1 MIRKLEIH
9 NYKLFRN
16 FALELDGGVNL
27 LCGPNGSGKTS
38 VIEIVYALTRFLA
51 MPDHSDTIA
60 CSVEDAFPLRTFC
73 RWRIAE
79 RGWGETSIKLEIESA
94 DPRSAPHFHSYVY
107 DLAIRYNF
115 LEKLSRIQYEALQVD
130 GESLLTFQEGDICIS
145 TDDEKKLTFKSDW
158 KRSGLVVGSS
168 NNSKIREFGK
178 QISSLYAFHLVPALM
193 KQDVEKMMETLD
205 LYGENFAAWR
215 FLHAT
220 QEPMKQARV
229 VEQSKYFIP
238 GLADIRYIKKGDWH
252 ALAVKVEFNGR
263 ENDIEFNELSDG
275 QKTLLALYS
284 IVANIPNGS
293 TVLIDEPEN
302 FLSLGE
308 LQPWLEAMNDA
319 WEERDIQ
326 FVIISHNPR
335 TLNWHNKNAII
346 FSLKG
351 NPPKVIVE
359 RRTDDDDDP
368 LADKLRSMEWQE
380 DGHA

>member
-51 MPDHSDTIA
+51 IPDHSDTIA
-60 CSVEDAFPLRTFC
+60 CSVEDAFPFRTFC
-73 RWRIAE
+73 RWCTE
-79 RGWGETSIKLEIESA
+79 ENGWGEMSVKLEIES
-94 DPRSAPHFHSYVY
+94 DEQPLYIY
-107 DLAIRYNF
+107 DLTVRYNF
-115 LEKLSRIQYEALQVD
+115 LEKISRVQHESLRLGEAL
-130 GESLLTFQEGDICIS
+130 LLRFQEGRIEMF
-145 TDDEKKLTFKSDW
+145 TDDEKKLAFRSDW

-168 NNSKIREFGK
+168 NNSRIRRFGK
-178 QISSLYAFHLVPALM
+178 QVASLYAFHLVPALL
-193 KQDVEKMMETLD
+193 KQDVEKPMETLD

-215 FLHAT
+215 FLRAT
-220 QEPMKQARV
+220 QQLMRQARV

-238 GLADIRYIKKGDWH
+238 GLVDIRYIKKGDWH

-284 IVANIPNGS
+284 ILANIPNGS

-302 FLSLGE
+302 FLALSE

-326 FVIISHNPR
+326 FIIISHNPR
-335 TLNWHNKNAII
+335 TLNWHNKNAMIL
-346 FSLKG
+346 SLEG
-351 NPPKVIVE
+351 TPPKVVVE

-368 LADKLRSMEWQE
+368 LVDKLRLMEWE
-380 DGHA
+380 ECDNA

>member
-51 MPDHSDTIA
+51 IPDHSDTIA
-60 CSVEDAFPLRTFC
+60 CSVEDAFPFRTFC
-73 RWRIAE
+73 RWCTE
-79 RGWGETSIKLEIESA
+79 ENGWGEMSVKLEIES
-94 DPRSAPHFHSYVY
+94 DEQPLYIY
-107 DLAIRYNF
+107 DLTVRYNF
-115 LEKLSRIQYEALQVD
+115 LEKISRVQHESLRLGEAL
-130 GESLLTFQEGDICIS
+130 LLRFQEGRIEMF
-145 TDDEKKLTFKSDW
+145 TDDEKKLAFRSDW

-168 NNSKIREFGK
+168 NNSRIRRFGK
-178 QISSLYAFHLVPALM
+178 QVASLYAFHLVPALM
-193 KQDVEKMMETLD
+193 KQDVEKPMETLD
-205 LYGENFAAWR
+205 LYGENLAAWR
-215 FLHAT
+215 FLRAT
-220 QEPMKQARV
+220 QQLMRQARV

-238 GLADIRYIKKGDWH
+238 GLVDIRYIKKGDWH

-284 IVANIPNGS
+284 ILANIPNGS

-302 FLSLGE
+302 FLALSE

-326 FVIISHNPR
+326 FIIISHNPR
-335 TLNWHNKNAII
+335 TLNWHNKNAMIL
-346 FSLKG
+346 SLEG
-351 NPPKVIVE
+351 TPPKVVVE

-368 LADKLRSMEWQE
+368 LVDKLRLMEWE
-380 DGHA
+380 ECDNA

>member
-1 MIRKLEIH
+1 MIRKLEIR

-51 MPDHSDTIA
+51 IPDHSDTIA
-60 CSVEDAFPLRTFC
+60 CSVEDAFPFRTFC
-73 RWRIAE
+73 RWCTE
-79 RGWGETSIKLEIESA
+79 ENGWGEMSVKLEIES
-94 DPRSAPHFHSYVY
+94 DEQPLYIY
-107 DLAIRYNF
+107 DLTVRYNF
-115 LEKLSRIQYEALQVD
+115 LEKISRVQH
-130 GESLLTFQEGDICIS
+130 ESLRLGETLLLEFKEGHIKMF
-145 TDDEKKLTFKSDW
+145 TDDERELSFRSDW

-168 NNSKIREFGK
+168 NSSRIRKFGK
-178 QISSLYAFHLVPALM
+178 RIASLYAFHLVPALM
-193 KQDVEKMMETLD
+193 KQDVEKPMETLD

-215 FLHAT
+215 FLHAA

-238 GLADIRYIKKGDWH
+238 GLVDIRYIKKGDWH

-284 IVANIPNGS
+284 ILANIPNGS

-302 FLSLGE
+302 FLALSE

-326 FVIISHNPR
+326 FIIISHNPR
-335 TLNWHNKNAII
+335 TLNWHNKNAMIL
-346 FSLKG
+346 SLEG
-351 NPPKVIVE
+351 TPPKVVVE

-368 LADKLRSMEWQE
+368 LVDKLRLMEWE
-380 DGHA
+380 ECDNA

>member
-1 MIRKLEIH
+1 MIRKLEIN
-9 NYKLFRN
+9 NYKLFHN

-51 MPDHSDTIA
+51 IPDHSDTIA
-60 CSVEDAFPLRTFC
+60 CSVEDAFPFRTFC
-73 RWRIAE
+73 RWCTE
-79 RGWGETSIKLEIESA
+79 ENGWGEMSVKLEIES
-94 DPRSAPHFHSYVY
+94 DEQPLYIY
-107 DLAIRYNF
+107 DLTVRYNF
-115 LEKLSRIQYEALQVD
+115 LEKISRVQHESLRLGEAL
-130 GESLLTFQEGDICIS
+130 LLRFQEGRIEMF
-145 TDDEKKLTFKSDW
+145 TDDEKKLAFRSDW

-168 NNSKIREFGK
+168 NNSRIRRFGK
-178 QISSLYAFHLVPALM
+178 QVASLYAFHLVPALM
-193 KQDVEKMMETLD
+193 KQDVEKPMETLD

-215 FLHAT
+215 FLRAT
-220 QEPMKQARV
+220 QQLMRQARV

-238 GLADIRYIKKGDWH
+238 GLVDIRYIKKGDWH

-284 IVANIPNGS
+284 ILANIPNGS

-302 FLSLGE
+302 FLALSE

-326 FVIISHNPR
+326 FIIISHNPR
-335 TLNWHNKNAII
+335 TLNWHNKNAMIL
-346 FSLKG
+346 SLEG
-351 NPPKVIVE
+351 TPPKVVVE

-368 LADKLRSMEWQE
+368 LVDKLRLMEWE
-380 DGHA
+380 ECDNA

>member
-51 MPDHSDTIA
+51 IPDHSDTIA
-60 CSVEDAFPLRTFC
+60 CSVENAFPFRTFC
-73 RWRIAE
+73 RWCTE
-79 RGWGETSIKLEIESA
+79 ENGWGEMSVKLEIES
-94 DPRSAPHFHSYVY
+94 DEQPLYIY
-107 DLAIRYNF
+107 DLTVRYNF
-115 LEKLSRIQYEALQVD
+115 LEKISRVQHESLRLGEAL
-130 GESLLTFQEGDICIS
+130 LLRFQEGRIEMF
-145 TDDEKKLTFKSDW
+145 TDDEKKLAFRSDW

-168 NNSKIREFGK
+168 NNSRIRRFGK
-178 QISSLYAFHLVPALM
+178 QVASLYAFHLVPALM
-193 KQDVEKMMETLD
+193 KQDVEKPMETLD

-215 FLHAT
+215 FLRAT
-220 QEPMKQARV
+220 QQLMRQARV

-238 GLADIRYIKKGDWH
+238 GLVDIRYIKKGDWH

-284 IVANIPNGS
+284 ILANIPNGS

-302 FLSLGE
+302 FLALSE

-326 FVIISHNPR
+326 FIIISHNPR
-335 TLNWHNKNAII
+335 TLNWHNKNAMIL
-346 FSLKG
+346 SLEG
-351 NPPKVIVE
+351 TPPKVVVE

-368 LADKLRSMEWQE
+368 LVDKLRLMEWE
-380 DGHA
+380 ECDNA

>member
-51 MPDHSDTIA
+51 IPDHSDTIA
-60 CSVEDAFPLRTFC
+60 CSVEDAFPFRTFC
-73 RWRIAE
+73 RWCTE
-79 RGWGETSIKLEIESA
+79 ENGWGEMSVKLEIES
-94 DPRSAPHFHSYVY
+94 DEQPLYIY
-107 DLAIRYNF
+107 DLTVRYNF
-115 LEKLSRIQYEALQVD
+115 LEKISRVQHESLRLGEAL
-130 GESLLTFQEGDICIS
+130 LLRFQEGRIEMF
-145 TDDEKKLTFKSDW
+145 TDDEKKLAFRSDW

-168 NNSKIREFGK
+168 NNSRIRRFGK
-178 QISSLYAFHLVPALM
+178 QVASLYAFHLVPALM
-193 KQDVEKMMETLD
+193 KQDVEKPMETLD

-215 FLHAT
+215 FLRAT
-220 QEPMKQARV
+220 QQLMRQARV

-238 GLADIRYIKKGDWH
+238 GLVDIRYIKKGDWH

-284 IVANIPNGS
+284 ILANIPNGS

-302 FLSLGE
+302 FLALSE

-326 FVIISHNPR
+326 FIIISHNPR
-335 TLNWHNKNAII
+335 TLNWHNKNATI
-346 FSLKG
+346 FSLEG
-351 NPPKVIVE
+351 TPPKVVVE

-368 LADKLRSMEWQE
+368 LVDKLRLMEWE
-380 DGHA
+380 ECDNA

>member
-51 MPDHSDTIA
+51 IPDHSDTIA
-60 CSVEDAFPLRTFC
+60 CSVEDAFPFRTFC
-73 RWRIAE
+73 RWCTE
-79 RGWGETSIKLEIESA
+79 ENGWGEMSVKLEIES
-94 DPRSAPHFHSYVY
+94 DEQPLYIY
-107 DLAIRYNF
+107 DLTVRYNF
-115 LEKLSRIQYEALQVD
+115 LEKISRVQHESLRLGEAL
-130 GESLLTFQEGDICIS
+130 LLRFQEGRIEMF
-145 TDDEKKLTFKSDW
+145 TDDEKKLAFRSDW

-168 NNSKIREFGK
+168 NNSRIRRFGK
-178 QISSLYAFHLVPALM
+178 QVASLYAFHLVPALM
-193 KQDVEKMMETLD
+193 KQDVEKPMETLD

-215 FLHAT
+215 FLRAT
-220 QEPMKQARV
+220 QQLMRQARV

-238 GLADIRYIKKGDWH
+238 GLVDIRYIKKGDWH

-284 IVANIPNGS
+284 ILANIPNGS

-302 FLSLGE
+302 FLALSE

-326 FVIISHNPR
+326 FIIISNNPR
-335 TLNWHNKNAII
+335 TLNWHNKNAMIL
-346 FSLKG
+346 SLEG
-351 NPPKVIVE
+351 TPPKVVVE

-368 LADKLRSMEWQE
+368 LVDKLRLMEWE
-380 DGHA
+380 ECDNA

>member
-1 MIRKLEIH
+1 MIRNLKIH
-9 NYKLFRN
+9 NYKLFRD

-73 RWRIAE
+73 RWLTEE
-79 RGWGETSIKLEIESA
+79 RGSGEMSIKLEVESA
-94 DPRSAPHFHSYVY
+94 QHQHYIYELTV
-107 DLAIRYNF
+107 RYNF
-115 LEKLSRIQYEALQVD
+115 LEKISRVQH
-130 GESLLTFQEGDICIS
+130 ESLRLGETLLLEFKEGHIKMF
-145 TDDEKKLTFKSDW
+145 TDDKRELSFRSDW

-168 NNSKIREFGK
+168 NNSRIRRFGK
-178 QISSLYAFHLVPALM
+178 QVASLYAFHLVPALM
-193 KQDVEKMMETLD
+193 KQDVEKPMETLD

-215 FLHAT
+215 FLRAT
-220 QEPMKQARV
+220 QQLMRQARV

-238 GLADIRYIKKGDWH
+238 GLVDIRYIKKGDWH

-284 IVANIPNGS
+284 ILANIPNGS
-293 TVLIDEPEN
+293 TVLVDEPEN
-302 FLSLGE
+302 FLALGE

-335 TLNWHNKNAII
+335 TLNWHNKNAMIL
-346 FSLKG
+346 SLEG
-351 NPPKVIVE
+351 TPPKVVVE

-368 LADKLRSMEWQE
+368 LVDKLRLMEWKGC
-380 DGHA
+380 DNN

>member
-1 MIRKLEIH
+1 MIRNLKIH
-9 NYKLFRN
+9 NYKLFRD

-73 RWRIAE
+73 RWLTEE
-79 RGWGETSIKLEIESA
+79 RGSGEMSIKLEVESA
-94 DPRSAPHFHSYVY
+94 QHQHYIYELTV
-107 DLAIRYNF
+107 RYNF
-115 LEKLSRIQYEALQVD
+115 LEKISRVQHESLRLGEAL
-130 GESLLTFQEGDICIS
+130 LLRFQEGRIEMF
-145 TDDEKKLTFKSDW
+145 TDDEKKLAFRSDW

-168 NNSKIREFGK
+168 NNSRIRRFGK
-178 QISSLYAFHLVPALM
+178 QVASLYAFHLVPALM
-193 KQDVEKMMETLD
+193 KQDVEKPMETLD

-215 FLHAT
+215 FLRAT
-220 QEPMKQARV
+220 QQLMRQARV

-238 GLADIRYIKKGDWH
+238 GLVDIRYIKKGDWH

-293 TVLIDEPEN
+293 TVLVDEPEN
-302 FLSLGE
+302 FLALGE

-335 TLNWHNKNAII
+335 TLNWHNKNAMI
-346 FSLKG
+346 FSLEG
-351 NPPKVIVE
+351 TPPEVVVE
-359 RRTDDDDDP
+359 RRTDDDDEP
-368 LADKLRSMEWQE
+368 LVDKLRLMEWKGC
-380 DGHA
+380 DND

>member
-51 MPDHSDTIA
+51 IPDHSDTIA
-60 CSVEDAFPLRTFC
+60 CSVEDAFPFRTFC
-73 RWRIAE
+73 RWCTE
-79 RGWGETSIKLEIESA
+79 ENGWGEMSVKLEIES
-94 DPRSAPHFHSYVY
+94 DEQPLYIY
-107 DLAIRYNF
+107 DLTVRYNF
-115 LEKLSRIQYEALQVD
+115 LEKISRVQHESLRLGEAL
-130 GESLLTFQEGDICIS
+130 LLRFQEGRIEMF
-145 TDDEKKLTFKSDW
+145 TDDEKKLAFRSDW

-168 NNSKIREFGK
+168 NNSRIRRFGK
-178 QISSLYAFHLVPALM
+178 QVASLYAFHLVPALM
-193 KQDVEKMMETLD
+193 KQDVEKPMETLD

-215 FLHAT
+215 FLRAT
-220 QEPMKQARV
+220 QQLMRQARV

-238 GLADIRYIKKGDWH
+238 GLVDIRYIKKGDWH

-284 IVANIPNGS
+284 ILANIPNGS

-302 FLSLGE
+302 FLALSE
-308 LQPWLEAMNDA
+308 LQPWLEAMNEA

-326 FVIISHNPR
+326 FNIISHNPR
-335 TLNWHNKNAII
+335 TLNWHNKNAMIL
-346 FSLKG
+346 SLEG
-351 NPPKVIVE
+351 TPPKVVVE

-368 LADKLRSMEWQE
+368 LVDKLRLMEWE
-380 DGHA
+380 ECDNA

>member
-51 MPDHSDTIA
+51 IPDHSDTIA
-60 CSVEDAFPLRTFC
+60 CSVEDAFPFRTFC
-73 RWRIAE
+73 RWCTE
-79 RGWGETSIKLEIESA
+79 ENGWGEMSVKLEIES
-94 DPRSAPHFHSYVY
+94 DEQPLYIY
-107 DLAIRYNF
+107 DLTVRYNF
-115 LEKLSRIQYEALQVD
+115 LEKISRVQHESLRLGEAL
-130 GESLLTFQEGDICIS
+130 LLRFQEGRIEMF
-145 TDDEKKLTFKSDW
+145 TDDEKKLAFRSDW

-168 NNSKIREFGK
+168 NNSRIRRFGK
-178 QISSLYAFHLVPALM
+178 QVASLYAFHLVPALM
-193 KQDVEKMMETLD
+193 KQDVEKPMETLD

-215 FLHAT
+215 FLRAT
-220 QEPMKQARV
+220 QQLMRQARV

-238 GLADIRYIKKGDWH
+238 GLVDIRYIKKGDWH

-284 IVANIPNGS
+284 ILANIPNGS

-302 FLSLGE
+302 FLALSE

-326 FVIISHNPR
+326 FIIISHNPR
-335 TLNWHNKNAII
+335 TLNWHNKNAMIL
-346 FSLKG
+346 SLEG
-351 NPPKVIVE
+351 TPPKVVVE

-368 LADKLRSMEWQE
+368 LVDKLRLMEWE
-380 DGHA
+380 ECDNA

>member
-51 MPDHSDTIA
+51 IPDHSDTIA
-60 CSVEDAFPLRTFC
+60 CSVEDAFPFRTFC
-73 RWRIAE
+73 RWCTE
-79 RGWGETSIKLEIESA
+79 ENGWGEMSVKLEIES
-94 DPRSAPHFHSYVY
+94 DEQPLYIY
-107 DLAIRYNF
+107 DLTVRYNF
-115 LEKLSRIQYEALQVD
+115 LEKISRVQHESLRLGEAL
-130 GESLLTFQEGDICIS
+130 LLRFQEGRIEMF
-145 TDDEKKLTFKSDW
+145 TDDEKKLAFRSDW

-168 NNSKIREFGK
+168 NNSRIRRFGK
-178 QISSLYAFHLVPALM
+178 QVASLYAFHLVPALM
-193 KQDVEKMMETLD
+193 KQDVEKPMETLD

-215 FLHAT
+215 FLRAT
-220 QEPMKQARV
+220 QQLMRQARV

-238 GLADIRYIKKGDWH
+238 GLVDIRYIKKGDWH
-252 ALAVKVEFNGR
+252 ALAVKVEFDGR

-293 TVLIDEPEN
+293 TVLVDEPEN
-302 FLSLGE
+302 FLALGE

-346 FSLKG
+346 FSLEG
-351 NPPKVIVE
+351 TPPKVVVE
-359 RRTDDDDDP
+359 RRTDDDDEP
-368 LADKLRSMEWQE
+368 LVDKLRLLEWKE
-380 DGHA
+380 CDNA

>member
-51 MPDHSDTIA
+51 IPDHSDTIA
-60 CSVEDAFPLRTFC
+60 CSVEDAFPFRTFC
-73 RWRIAE
+73 RWCTE
-79 RGWGETSIKLEIESA
+79 ENGWGEMSVKLEIES
-94 DPRSAPHFHSYVY
+94 DEQPLYIY
-107 DLAIRYNF
+107 DLTVRYNF
-115 LEKLSRIQYEALQVD
+115 LEKISRVQHESLRLGEAL
-130 GESLLTFQEGDICIS
+130 LLRFQEGRIEMF
-145 TDDEKKLTFKSDW
+145 TDDEKKLAFRSDW

-168 NNSKIREFGK
+168 NNSRIRRFGK
-178 QISSLYAFHLVPALM
+178 QVASLYAFHLVPALM
-193 KQDVEKMMETLD
+193 KQDVEKPMETLD

-215 FLHAT
+215 FLRAT
-220 QEPMKQARV
+220 QQLMRQARV

-238 GLADIRYIKKGDWH
+238 GLVDIRYIKKGDWH

-284 IVANIPNGS
+284 ILANIPNGS
-293 TVLIDEPEN
+293 TVLVDEPEN
-302 FLSLGE
+302 FLALGE

-326 FVIISHNPR
+326 FIIISHNPR

-346 FSLKG
+346 FSLEG
-351 NPPKVIVE
+351 TPPKVVVE
-359 RRTDDDDDP
+359 RRTDDDDEP
-368 LADKLRSMEWQE
+368 LVDKLRLLEWKE
-380 DGHA
+380 CDNA

>member
-51 MPDHSDTIA
+51 IPDHSDTIA
-60 CSVEDAFPLRTFC
+60 CSVEDAFPFRTFC
-73 RWRIAE
+73 RWCTE
-79 RGWGETSIKLEIESA
+79 ENGWGEMSVKLEIES
-94 DPRSAPHFHSYVY
+94 DEQPLYIY
-107 DLAIRYNF
+107 DLTVRYNF
-115 LEKLSRIQYEALQVD
+115 LEKISRVQHESLRLGEAL
-130 GESLLTFQEGDICIS
+130 LLRFQEGRIEMF
-145 TDDEKKLTFKSDW
+145 TDDEKKLAFRSDW

-168 NNSKIREFGK
+168 NNSRIRRFGK
-178 QISSLYAFHLVPALM
+178 QVASLYAFHLVPALM
-193 KQDVEKMMETLD
+193 KQDVEKPMETLA

-215 FLHAT
+215 FLRAT
-220 QEPMKQARV
+220 QQLMRQARV

-238 GLADIRYIKKGDWH
+238 GLVDIRYIKKGDWH

-284 IVANIPNGS
+284 ILANIPNGS

-302 FLSLGE
+302 FLALSE

-326 FVIISHNPR
+326 FIIISHNPR
-335 TLNWHNKNAII
+335 TLNWHNKNAMIL
-346 FSLKG
+346 SLEG
-351 NPPKVIVE
+351 TPPKVVVE

-368 LADKLRSMEWQE
+368 LVDKLRLMEWE
-380 DGHA
+380 ECDNA

>member
-1 MIRKLEIH
+1 MIRNLKIH

-16 FALELDGGVNL
+16 FTLQLDGGVNL
-27 LCGPNGSGKTS
+27 LCGSNGSGKTS
-38 VIEIVYALTRFLA
+38 VIEIVYALARFLA

-60 CSVEDAFPLRTFC
+60 CSVEDAFPFRTFG
-73 RWRIAE
+73 RWLTEE
-79 RGWGETSIKLEIESA
+79 RGSGEMSIKLEVESA
-94 DPRSAPHFHSYVY
+94 QHQHYVY
-107 DLAIRYNF
+107 ELTVRYNF
-115 LEKLSRIQYEALQVD
+115 LEKISRVQRESLRLGEAL
-130 GESLLTFQEGDICIS
+130 LLEFEEGRIKMF
-145 TDDEKKLTFKSDW
+145 TDDEKELAFKSDW

-168 NNSKIREFGK
+168 NNSRIRGFGK
-178 QISSLYAFHLVPALM
+178 QIASLYAFHLVPALM
-193 KQDVEKMMETLD
+193 KQDVEKPMETLD

-215 FLHAT
+215 FLHAA

-238 GLADIRYIKKGDWH
+238 GLVDIRYIKKGDWH
-252 ALAVKVEFNGR
+252 ALAMKVEFNGR

-284 IVANIPNGS
+284 ILANIPNGS

-308 LQPWLEAMNDA
+308 LQPWLEALNDA

-326 FVIISHNPR
+326 FVIISHNPQ

-346 FSLKG
+346 FSLEG
-351 NPPKVIVE
+351 TPPKVIVE
-359 RRTDDDDDP
+359 RRTDDEDEP
-368 LADKLRSMEWQE
+368 LVDKLRSMEWEE

>member
-9 NYKLFRN
+9 NYKLFRD

-73 RWRIAE
+73 RWLTEE
-79 RGWGETSIKLEIESA
+79 RGSGEMSIKLEVESA
-94 DPRSAPHFHSYVY
+94 QHQHYIYELTV
-107 DLAIRYNF
+107 RYNF
-115 LEKLSRIQYEALQVD
+115 LEKISRVQHESLRLGEAL
-130 GESLLTFQEGDICIS
+130 LLRFQEGRIEMF
-145 TDDEKKLTFKSDW
+145 TDDEKKLAFRSDW

-168 NNSKIREFGK
+168 NNSRIRRFGK
-178 QISSLYAFHLVPALM
+178 QVASLYAFHLVPALM
-193 KQDVEKMMETLD
+193 KQDVEKPMETLD

-215 FLHAT
+215 FLRAT
-220 QEPMKQARV
+220 QQLMRQARV

-238 GLADIRYIKKGDWH
+238 GLVDIRYIKKGDWH
-252 ALAVKVEFNGR
+252 ALAVKVEFDGR

-293 TVLIDEPEN
+293 TVLVDEPEN
-302 FLSLGE
+302 FLALGE

-335 TLNWHNKNAII
+335 TLNWHNKNATI
-346 FSLKG
+346 FSLEG
-351 NPPKVIVE
+351 TPPKVVVE
-359 RRTDDDDDP
+359 RRTDDDDEP
-368 LADKLRSMEWQE
+368 LIDKLRLLEWKE
-380 DGHA
+380 CDNA

>member
-1 MIRKLEIH
+1 MIRNLKIH
-9 NYKLFRN
+9 NYKLFRD

-73 RWRIAE
+73 RWLTEE
-79 RGWGETSIKLEIESA
+79 RGSGEMSIKLEVESA
-94 DPRSAPHFHSYVY
+94 QHQHYIYELTV
-107 DLAIRYNF
+107 RYNF
-115 LEKLSRIQYEALQVD
+115 LEKISRVQH
-130 GESLLTFQEGDICIS
+130 ESLRLGETLLLEFKEGHIKMF
-145 TDDEKKLTFKSDW
+145 TDDKRELSFRSDW

-168 NNSKIREFGK
+168 NSSRIREFGK
-178 QISSLYAFHLVPALM
+178 RIASLYAFHLVPALM
-193 KQDVEKMMETLD
+193 KQDVEKTMETLD
-205 LYGENFAAWR
+205 LYGKNFAAWR

-238 GLADIRYIKKGDWH
+238 GLVDIRYIKKGDWH

-284 IVANIPNGS
+284 ILANIPNGS
-293 TVLIDEPEN
+293 TVLVDEPEN
-302 FLSLGE
+302 FLALGE

-335 TLNWHNKNAII
+335 TLNWHNKNAMI
-346 FSLKG
+346 FSLEG
-351 NPPKVIVE
+351 TPPEVVVE
-359 RRTDDDDDP
+359 RRTDDDDEP
-368 LADKLRSMEWQE
+368 LVDKLRLMEWKGC
-380 DGHA
+380 DND

>member
-73 RWRIAE
+73 RWLIEE
-79 RGWGETSIKLEIESA
+79 RGSGEMSIKLEVESA
-94 DPRSAPHFHSYVY
+94 QHQHYIYELTV
-107 DLAIRYNF
+107 RYNF
-115 LEKLSRIQYEALQVD
+115 LEKISRVQR
-130 GESLLTFQEGDICIS
+130 ESLRLGETLLLEFEEGHIKMF
-145 TDDEKKLTFKSDW
+145 TDDERELSFRSDW

-168 NNSKIREFGK
+168 NSSRIREFGK
-178 QISSLYAFHLVPALM
+178 RIASLYAFHLVSALM
-193 KQDVEKMMETLD
+193 KQDVERTMEALD

-238 GLADIRYIKKGDWH
+238 GLVDIRYIKKGDWH
-252 ALAVKVEFNGR
+252 ALAVKVEFDGR

-302 FLSLGE
+302 FLALGE
-308 LQPWLEAMNDA
+308 LQPWLEAMNEA

-346 FSLKG
+346 FSLEG
-351 NPPKVIVE
+351 TPPKVVVE
-359 RRTDDDDDP
+359 RRTDDDDEP
-368 LADKLRSMEWQE
+368 LVDKLHLLEWKE
-380 DGHA
+380 CDNA